1 MLPERLNDISELPWQ
16 KHGQDTESNKSA
28 WALAY
33 LIFFQ
38 WHFSSVKVYINYS
51 HLMEKNSTISRHINA
66 YILSQSKLLAFVS
79 SKLITWL
86 AFLCALTL
94 CKYESWSNVIIVS
107 VESGHK
113 QHLNSHCKQNTV
125 TGTVKIN
132 LVLLFLSWTCKAH
145 TIPTNDYIHSEVN
158 KRTSSPGLMYSRK
171 GRTPQQRVVIEMTLD
186 TEQTAFQGVSTRSR
200 QLDYRR
206 FFFNIS
212 FIIFIIFCV

>member
-16 KHGQDTESNKSA
+16 KHGQDTESNKST

-145 TIPTNDYIHSEVN
+145 TIPTDQWLHTFWGKQKNQLPRPDVLTQGSYSTAESGHRNDTGH
-158 KRTSSPGLMYSRK
+158 RTDSISRGLH
-171 GRTPQQRVVIEMTLD
+171 
-186 TEQTAFQGVSTRSR
+186 
-200 QLDYRR
+200 
-206 FFFNIS
+206 
-212 FIIFIIFCV
+212 